1 MFSRLTALLVPAV
14 PGRAG
19 WRLRSNL
26 YAALC
31 GVLAGGFE
39 TVLTWRRAGLSGE
52 GVLDGIPV
60 AIVVGVSVR
69 LAFAAAHRLSEQRGQ
84 HLLAILDGAEAT
96 PPSPDLGGGWSALEH
111 AARALRLQCEQRDTR
126 IAELEHALAFY
137 QPLADDM
144 PGLEMLFDG
153 EGRLIWTNP
162 ALHCLTGYTREEC
175 AEAGEAGVPWVY
187 LRDRPM
193 MRDQLARTQRGEAD
207 MKGAAAESIEMR
219 VQHRNGTLRW
229 YACRW
234 YPLRDAAGVVIGTRF
249 SARDVQ
255 ARKDAELK
263 LLENLAALRRAQA
276 LKEHYLG
283 RSNDERMRLGVLL
296 DIVRLG
302 ILFIDDDHR
311 VIYANQA
318 CADIWRLGHRDAL
331 MGVRVEQLVDQT
343 RSQRADEEAH
353 LRHVRE
359 MLHQG
364 VAETRY
370 LIQCV
375 DGRVI
380 DERSAIVR
388 AADDGSSIGR
398 VWIFEDI
405 SEQLRLQATLA
416 GMAERDA
423 LTGAYNRGR
432 FEEDFDRMLADAAR
446 HGDSVGLLC
455 FGVDNFDEVVRH
467 HGWAAGDRLLQRVA
481 TVSGSSLRRNEL
493 LFRTGPATF
502 AVLLSRTSPLSM
514 NHLVERMA
522 LRTRGGSV
530 ASEIDAELSY
540 GMALTPEHGRDAA
553 QLLRAATQ
561 ARSRARTQGTHHW
574 CMALPGEGEDEG
586 YFAARHFPPA
596 PGTLQ

>member
-1 MFSRLTALLVPAV
+1 
-14 PGRAG
+14 
-19 WRLRSNL
+19 
-26 YAALC
+26 
-31 GVLAGGFE
+31 
-39 TVLTWRRAGLSGE
+39 
-52 GVLDGIPV
+52 
-60 AIVVGVSVR
+60 VSVR
-69 LAFAAAHRLSEQRGQ
+69 LAFAAAQRLSKLRGQ
-84 HLLAILDGAEAT
+84 HLLEILDQGK
-96 PPSPDLGGGWSALEH
+96 PLSPLPDAANDWPELEQ
-111 AARALRLQCEQRDTR
+111 AARLLRQQCEQRDAR
-126 IAELEHALAFY
+126 IASLEQALALY

-144 PGLEMLFDG
+144 PGIEMLFDG
-153 EGRLIWTNP
+153 EERLIWTNP
-162 ALHCLTGYTREEC
+162 ALHTLTGYSREEC

-187 LRDRPM
+187 VRDRPM
-193 MRDQLARTQRGEAD
+193 MREQLARIRRGEAQAS
-207 MKGAAAESIEMR
+207 GAASESIEMR

-234 YPLRDAAGVVIGTRF
+234 YPLRDAAGRVIGTRF

-263 LLENLAALRRAQA
+263 LLENVAALRRAQA

-296 DIVRLG
+296 DIIRLG

-331 MGVRVEQLVDQT
+331 MGVRVEQLVEQT

-353 LRHVRE
+353 MRHVRE
-359 MLHQG
+359 MLHHG

-388 AADDGSSIGR
+388 SAGEGTSIGR
-398 VWIFEDI
+398 VWIFEDVT
-405 SEQLRLQATLA
+405 EQLRLQATLA

-423 LTGAYNRGR
+423 LTGAYNRSR
-432 FEEDFDRMLADAAR
+432 FEEDLDRMMADARR

-455 FGVDNFDEVVRH
+455 FGIDNFEDIVRR
-467 HGWAAGDRLLQRVA
+467 HGLSAGDRLLQRVA
-481 TVSGSSLRRNEL
+481 TGVGTSLRRNEL
-493 LFRTGPATF
+493 LFRTGPAAF
-502 AVLLSRTSPLSM
+502 AVLTSRTSAANLQ
-514 NHLVERMA
+514 HLAERLVRQTGNAGAAQDDTGAA
-522 LRTRGGSV
+522 LGFGL
-530 ASEIDAELSY
+530 A
-540 GMALTPEHGRDAA
+540 MTPDHGRDGAS
-553 QLLRAATQ
+553 LLRAATL
-561 ARSRARTQGTHHW
+561 ARRRSHAQGGHHC

-586 YFAARHFPPA
+586 YSAATHFPPA
-596 PGTLQ
+596 AGTLQ